1 MQLHGTLVRGG
12 TSKCWLFDAD
22 EVEALAVDVDTA
34 LLAAFGAA
42 DPRQIDGVGGAT
54 STTSKAALVRRAR
67 GANADVEY
75 TFAQVGIGDPTV
87 EWGSNCGNCA
97 TAVGLYAVHAG
108 LVSTRHP
115 ATRVRLLNT
124 NTGTRLETTVATP
137 GGAVPL
143 TGSTRVPGSRAGG
156 VSVGLSFVEPGGCAT
171 GRVLPSGRLV
181 DLLGADGGLATRATL
196 VDAGAP
202 AALAA
207 AVDLGL
213 TGTEPLAEVAG
224 RVPELSALRRSAALA
239 MGLSRPGDP
248 ATHAV
253 PKIGYVGA
261 ARDYVTVLGEEVCA
275 ADYDLAVRM
284 LSMHEPHPTIGL
296 TSAVAVAAAAALE
309 GSVPAQHLRP
319 GADLSRLRI
328 GTPSG
333 VVLADVDSDR
343 AGNPRAVTLLRS
355 ARCLASASLYLP
367 LPAEHPV
374 AAATGSA

>member
-22 EVEALAVDVDTA
+22 EVEALPVNADTA

-54 STTSKAALVRRAR
+54 STTSKAALVRRAQDP
-67 GANADVEY
+67 GADVEY

-97 TAVGLYAVHAG
+97 TAVGLYAVHTG
-108 LVSTRHP
+108 LVSARHP

-124 NTGTRLETTVATP
+124 NTGTHLETTVATP
-137 GGAVPL
+137 GGALPL
-143 TGSTRVPGSRAGG
+143 TGSTRVPGSRVGG
-156 VSVGLSFVEPGGCAT
+156 VSVGLSFVEPGGSAT
-171 GRVLPSGRLV
+171 GQVLPSGRLV
-181 DLLGADGGLATRATL
+181 DGLAAGGLAARATL

-202 AALAA
+202 AALADA
-207 AVDLGL
+207 EDLGL
-213 TGTEPLAEVAG
+213 TGTEPLAEVA
-224 RVPELSALRRSAALA
+224 RHVPELSALRRSAALA

-261 ARDYVTVLGEEVCA
+261 ARDYLTVLGDVVGA

-319 GADLSRLRI
+319 GIDLSRLRI

-333 VVLADVDSDR
+333 VVVADVDSDR
-343 AGNPRAVTLLRS
+343 TGTPRAVTLPRS
-355 ARCLASASLYLP
+355 ARCIATASLYLP
-367 LPAEHPV
+367 LPAEHLV
-374 AAATGSA
+374 AAATRSA